1 MDKEIMSKVAKSK
14 IFWNEAGMSGLIIGG
29 LLSLATLVSY
39 FLKDNVATG
48 AFINNIILLAAFIV
62 VPYIL
67 GKKFRA
73 KNSSWGLTYQ
83 RALAY
88 MLVIYLLAGFI
99 FGVSTFLIYNLDTE
113 YYLSEA
119 QKLFENMNV
128 EGVDGAEASEAMEIM
143 IKSPSQM
150 AFSFMM
156 TLPFLAFLPALIISA
171 LIKSPFVKKD
181 NN

>member
-67 GKKFRA
+67 
-73 KNSSWGLTYQ
+73 
-83 RALAY
+83 
-88 MLVIYLLAGFI
+88 
-99 FGVSTFLIYNLDTE
+99 
-113 YYLSEA
+113 
-119 QKLFENMNV
+119 
-128 EGVDGAEASEAMEIM
+128 
-143 IKSPSQM
+143 
-150 AFSFMM
+150 
-156 TLPFLAFLPALIISA
+156 
-171 LIKSPFVKKD
+171 
-181 NN
+181 